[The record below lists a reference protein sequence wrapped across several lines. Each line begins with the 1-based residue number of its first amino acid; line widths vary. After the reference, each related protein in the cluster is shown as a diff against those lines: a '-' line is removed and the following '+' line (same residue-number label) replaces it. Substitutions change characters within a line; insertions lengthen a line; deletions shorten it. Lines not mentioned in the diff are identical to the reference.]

1 MLNIAGF
8 EKISLID
15 YPGKLASI
23 VFTYGCNLRCEH
35 CHNPE
40 LVIEPLKED
49 RLLDS
54 EKILK
59 YLSNR
64 VGKLDAVVITGG
76 EPLLY
81 YKELRE
87 FIKKIKALGYLV
99 KLDTNG
105 LLPDRLQRL
114 IKSHLIDYISMDIK
128 YPANGYN
135 LYTGPDTL
143 AKVKQS
149 IQLIMNSELGHEFR
163 TTYVKGIHDL
173 ESSKG
178 IGELINGADLYFIQN
193 FRPGKTINSSL
204 SAQNSFT
211 EKELRK
217 LKAQVKPYVKN
228 VEIR

>member
-15 YPGKLASI
+15 FPGKLSAI
-23 VFTYGCNLRCEH
+23 VFTYGCNLRCEY

-40 LVIEPLKED
+40 LVVEPLKKEL
-49 RLLDS
+49 LLDE

-59 YLSNR
+59 YLESR
-64 VGKLDAVVITGG
+64 SGKLDAVVITGG

-81 YKELRE
+81 YKDLRS
-87 FIKKIKALGYLV
+87 FIKKIKKLGYLV

-105 LLPDRLQRL
+105 LLPERLQSL
-114 IKSHLIDYISMDIK
+114 IKSGLIDYISMDIK
-128 YPANGYN
+128 YSAEGYEQ
-135 LYTGPDTL
+135 YTGADTL
-143 AKVKQS
+143 SKIKQS
-149 IQLIMNSELGHEFR
+149 IKLIMDSGLEHEFR
-163 TTYVKGIHDL
+163 TTYVKGIHNTD
-173 ESSKG
+173 SSKG
-178 IGELINGADLYFIQN
+178 IGELINGANLYFIQN
-193 FRPGKTINSSL
+193 FRPGKTINGSL

-217 LKAQVKPYVKN
+217 LKKNVKPYVKN

>member
-15 YPGKLASI
+15 YPGKLSAI
-23 VFTYGCNLRCEH
+23 VFTYGCNLRCEY

-40 LVIEPLKED
+40 LVIEPLREN
-49 RLLDS
+49 RLLDE

-59 YLSNR
+59 YLNSR

-87 FIKKIKALGYLV
+87 FIKKIRDLGYLV

-114 IKSHLIDYISMDIK
+114 IKSRLIDYISMDVK
-128 YPANGYN
+128 YSSKEYE
-135 LYTGPDTL
+135 LYTGTATL
-143 AKVKQS
+143 EKIKRS
-149 IQLIMNSELGHEFR
+149 IQLIMNSGLGYEFR
-163 TTYVKGIHDL
+163 TTYVKGIHDTN
-173 ESSKG
+173 SAKG
-178 IGELINGADLYFIQN
+178 IGGLISGANLYFIQN
-193 FRPGKTINSSL
+193 FRPGKTINTSL
-204 SAQNSFT
+204 STQNSFT

-217 LKAQVKPYVKN
+217 LKRSIKPFVKN

>member
-15 YPGKLASI
+15 FPGKLSAI
-23 VFTYGCNLRCEH
+23 VFTYGCNLRCEY

-40 LVIEPLKED
+40 LVVEPLKEEL
-49 RLLDS
+49 LLDE

-59 YLSNR
+59 YLESR
-64 VGKLDAVVITGG
+64 SGKLDAVVITGG

-81 YKELRE
+81 YQDLRS
-87 FIKKIKALGYLV
+87 FIKKIKKLDYLV

-105 LLPDRLQRL
+105 LLPERLQSL
-114 IKSHLIDYISMDIK
+114 IKSGLIDYISMDIK
-128 YPANGYN
+128 YPAEGYEQ
-135 LYTGPDTL
+135 YTGIDTL
-143 AKVKQS
+143 KKIKQS
-149 IQLIMNSELGHEFR
+149 IRLIMQSGIDYEFR
-163 TTYVKGIHDL
+163 TTYVKGIHNTA
-173 ESSKG
+173 SSKG
-178 IGELINGADLYFIQN
+178 IGELINGANLYFIQN

-217 LKAQVKPYVKN
+217 LKKNVKPYVKN

>member
-15 YPGKLASI
+15 FPGKLSAI
-23 VFTYGCNLRCEH
+23 VFTYGCNLRCEY

-40 LVIEPLKED
+40 LVVEPLKEEL
-49 RLLDS
+49 LLDE

-59 YLSNR
+59 YLESR
-64 VGKLDAVVITGG
+64 SGKLDAVVITGG

-81 YKELRE
+81 YQDLRS
-87 FIKKIKALGYLV
+87 FIKKIKKLGYLV

-105 LLPDRLQRL
+105 LLPERLQSL
-114 IKSHLIDYISMDIK
+114 IKSGLIDYISMDIK
-128 YPANGYN
+128 YPAEGYEQ
-135 LYTGPDTL
+135 YTGVDTL
-143 AKVKQS
+143 KKIKQS
-149 IQLIMNSELGHEFR
+149 IKLIMNSGLDHEFR
-163 TTYVKGIHDL
+163 TTYVKGIHNTD
-173 ESSKG
+173 SSKG
-178 IGELINGADLYFIQN
+178 IGELINGANLYFIQN

-217 LKAQVKPYVKN
+217 LKKNAKPYVKN

>member
-15 YPGKLASI
+15 FPGKLSAI
-23 VFTYGCNLRCEH
+23 VFTYGCNLRCEY

-40 LVIEPLKED
+40 LVVEPLKEEQ
-49 RLLDS
+49 LLDE

-59 YLSNR
+59 YLESR
-64 VGKLDAVVITGG
+64 SGKLDAVVITGG

-81 YKELRE
+81 YKDLRS
-87 FIKKIKALGYLV
+87 FIKKIKKLGYLV

-105 LLPDRLQRL
+105 LLPERLQSL
-114 IKSHLIDYISMDIK
+114 IKNGLIDYISMDIK
-128 YPANGYN
+128 YTTEGYEQ
-135 LYTGPDTL
+135 YTGVDTL
-143 AKVKQS
+143 DKIKQS
-149 IQLIMNSELGHEFR
+149 IKLIMNSGLEHEFR
-163 TTYVKGIHDL
+163 TTYVKGIHNTD
-173 ESSKG
+173 SSKG
-178 IGELINGADLYFIQN
+178 IGELINGANLYFIQN

-217 LKAQVKPYVKN
+217 LKKNAKPYVKN

>member
-15 YPGKLASI
+15 YPGKLSAI
-23 VFTYGCNLRCEH
+23 VFTYGCNLRCEY

-40 LVIEPLKED
+40 LVVEPLKEEL
-49 RLLDS
+49 LLDE

-59 YLSNR
+59 YLESR
-64 VGKLDAVVITGG
+64 SGKLDAVVITGG

-81 YKELRE
+81 YQDLRS
-87 FIKKIKALGYLV
+87 FIRKIKKLGYLV

-105 LLPDRLQRL
+105 LLPNRLQSF
-114 IKSHLIDYISMDIK
+114 IKSALIDYISMDIK
-128 YPANGYN
+128 YSADGYEQ
-135 LYTGPDTL
+135 YTGSDTL
-143 AKVKQS
+143 KKIKQS
-149 IQLIMNSELGHEFR
+149 IKLIMGSGLEHEFR
-163 TTYVKGIHDL
+163 TTYVKGIHNTD
-173 ESSKG
+173 SSKG
-178 IGELINGADLYFIQN
+178 IGELINGANLYFIQN

-217 LKAQVKPYVKN
+217 LKKNVKPYVKN

>member
-15 YPGKLASI
+15 YPGKLSSI
-23 VFTYGCNLRCEH
+23 VFTYGCNLRCEY

-40 LVIEPLKED
+40 LVVEPLKED
-49 RLLDS
+49 RLLDE

-59 YLSNR
+59 YLGSR
-64 VGKLDAVVITGG
+64 SKKLDAVVITGG

-81 YKELRE
+81 YKELLV
-87 FIKKIKALGYLV
+87 FAKKIKKLGYLV

-105 LLPDRLQRL
+105 LLPSRLQSL
-114 IKSHLIDYISMDIK
+114 IKSKSIDYISMDIK
-128 YPANGYN
+128 YPEAGYV
-135 LYTGPDTL
+135 LYTGADTL
-143 AKVKQS
+143 EKVKES
-149 IQLIMNSELGHEFR
+149 IKIIMNSGIEYEFR
-163 TTYVKGIHDL
+163 TTYVKGIHDTN
-173 ESSKG
+173 SSAG

-193 FRPGKTINSSL
+193 FRPGKTINATL

-217 LKAQVKPYVKN
+217 LKKTVKPYVEN